1 MGGRK
6 ISPPFIGRIIMN
18 DENRKYLRF
27 SCLIPG
33 EVRFQ
38 RNDLN
43 NAIVTD
49 FSREGMRL
57 VTRHFTSESHPE
69 IEVRLD
75 LPWNQKSTVIAGEVI
90 WTHFHDSNIEIGVH
104 ITRIDDQT
112 KSEILDYSYEL
123 WRQGIKRNQKILYQ
137 YFH

>member
-1 MGGRK
+1 M
-6 ISPPFIGRIIMN
+6 S

-33 EVRFQ
+33 EARFQ
-38 RNDLN
+38 RNNLS

-57 VTRHFTSESHPE
+57 VTRHFTPESPPE
-69 IEVRLD
+69 IEVRID
-75 LPWNQKSTVIAGEVI
+75 LPWSQQSTVVIGEVV
-90 WTHFHDSNIEIGVH
+90 WTHFYERNIEMGVH
-104 ITRIDDQT
+104 ITGIDNQT
-112 KSEILDYSYEL
+112 KSDILDYSYEL

>member
-1 MGGRK
+1 
-6 ISPPFIGRIIMN
+6 MN
-18 DENRKYLRF
+18 IQDENRKYLRF

-33 EVRFQ
+33 EVRFK
-38 RNDLN
+38 NDGLN

-49 FSREGMRL
+49 FSREGLRL
-57 VTRHFTSESHPE
+57 VTRHFTSESQPE

-75 LPWNQKSTVIAGEVI
+75 LPWNQRSTVVTGEVK
-90 WTHFHDSNIEIGVH
+90 WTHFHENNIEIGVH
-104 ITRIDDQT
+104 LTGIDSQT

-123 WRQGIKRNQKILYQ
+123 WRQGIKRNQKILYR